1 MGFLIKPNKLNE
13 LDKSNKHGY
22 LMLENFYILRE
33 VILDFVE
40 KLFHF
45 RFFFKIPNILKK
57 LTISI
62 YYNNIRILVQY
73 LLYNK

>member
-1 MGFLIKPNKLNE
+1 
-13 LDKSNKHGY
+13 
-22 LMLENFYILRE
+22 MLENFYILRE

-45 RFFFKIPNILKK
+45 RFFFKIPNILKR
-57 LTISI
+57 LTILI
-62 YYNNIRILVQY
+62 CYNDIQILVQY